1 MTDDTNIPDDS
12 ELEIEI
18 VDDTPEEDRGR
29 PRRPEGTTPEVPADD
44 ELENYSEGVKKR
56 ISKLK
61 YEFHEERRRAEEA
74 IRLQQ
79 EAVAFAQRQQ
89 QELDRM
95 RQQLQRGDEALVTQA
110 QQRMK
115 TELEQAQAKMKA
127 AYEAG
132 DADGVV
138 AANTRIAELKAEEAK
153 FSIYRP
159 RPQQQQPAPVAPP
172 QPVQA
177 PQPAYQPQVAPPSTR
192 ARDWATRNTWFMRN
206 EEMTA
211 LALGVHERS
220 IKQGVAPDSE
230 EYYNAIDTAVRQRF
244 PEMFSDAEESA
255 PRRKSGS
262 VVAPGGRSTAA
273 APRKVTLT
281 ATQVALAKRL
291 GLTPEQYAAQLMKE
305 RKNG

>member
-1 MTDDTNIPDDS
+1 MTDDTNIPDGSD
-12 ELEIEI
+12 LEIEI

-29 PRRPEGTTPEVPADD
+29 PRRPEGAAPEVPADD

-79 EAVAFAQRQQ
+79 EAIVFAQRQQ
-89 QELDRM
+89 QEIDRM

-132 DADGVV
+132 DSDGVV

-159 RPQQQQPAPVAPP
+159 RPAPQPAQPAPP
-172 QPVQA
+172 QPVQT
-177 PQPAYQPQVAPPSTR
+177 PYQPQITPPSSR
-192 ARDWATRNTWFMRN
+192 AKDWATRNPWFMRN

-230 EYYNAIDTAVRQRF
+230 EYYNAIDTAVRHRF

-273 APRKVTLT
+273 APRRVTLT

-291 GLTPEQYAAQLMKE
+291 GLTPEQYAAQLVKE